1 MGRSGAVVGSLGSG
15 ICTAPPGFFCKGHS
29 TQTRLLHEDN
39 GQRTFAVILETGE
52 EVLTCLQRFVTR
64 EHVLAAQI
72 TAIGALSDA
81 VLMYFDWDKKDYLK
95 IPVRE
100 QVEVASLIGDV
111 AEAPRHLGEAHVRP
125 TLEVIV
131 TESPTHSRKVKDPE
145 SGLALIRPA
154 A

>member
-1 MGRSGAVVGSLGSG
+1 M
-15 ICTAPPGFFCKGHS
+15 
-29 TQTRLLHEDN
+29 QTRLLHDDN
-39 GQRTFAVILETGE
+39 GQRIFAVILETGE

-72 TAIGALSDA
+72 TAIGALSDV

-111 AEAPRHLGEAHVRP
+111 AEAASGE
-125 TLEVIV
+125 
-131 TESPTHSRKVKDPE
+131 
-145 SGLALIRPA
+145 LALHLPSSGRRQARWVRNSGALGRSSCSPDP
-154 A
+154 

>member
-1 MGRSGAVVGSLGSG
+1 M
-15 ICTAPPGFFCKGHS
+15 
-29 TQTRLLHEDN
+29 QTRLLHEDN

-52 EVLTCLQRFVTR
+52 EVLTCLQQFVTR

-72 TAIGALSDA
+72 TAIGALSEV

-111 AEAPRHLGEAHVRP
+111 AEAPRASPHSIFISSSASAMGPRWRGTWAKRVFARP
-125 TLEVIV
+125 LKSSLPKAPRTCAR
-131 TESPTHSRKVKDPE
+131 SK
-145 SGLALIRPA
+145 IRNRGWR
-154 A
+154 